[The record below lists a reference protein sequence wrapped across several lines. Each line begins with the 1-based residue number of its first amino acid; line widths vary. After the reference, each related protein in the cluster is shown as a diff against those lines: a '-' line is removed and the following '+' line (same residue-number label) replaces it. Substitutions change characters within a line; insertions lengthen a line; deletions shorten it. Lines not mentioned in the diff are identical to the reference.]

1 MDPTPIFDG
10 HNDTLLSLFD
20 LESLGPGRAGKARSF
35 FDRGETGMLDLP
47 RARAGGLI
55 GGLFAIFCLPPMDSP
70 EHDPFART
78 AFTPAGYQVP
88 PIGSLD
94 PVYAEKLTDE
104 VIANLHIL
112 LDQGQGL
119 IGLVRTYP
127 DLEHYLDN
135 NVLAMVLHLEGA
147 EAIHANLD
155 NLESYYQRGVRSI
168 GLVWS
173 RPNAFGNGINYQ
185 FPGSP
190 DTGDGLT
197 PQGKELV
204 KACNRLGILVDL
216 AHINEKGFW
225 DVARITKSPLVVS
238 HTGIHSISPASRNL
252 NDAEIDAVGESN
264 GLIGI
269 MFEPSEIRED
279 GHPDPDTPLSQLV
292 RHIDYVAERIGIDH
306 VALGSDFDGAMMPK
320 NLADASRLPEL
331 VRALNERGYQG
342 EDLEKITWRNWLR
355 ILEERLTH

>member
-1 MDPTPIFDG
+1 MDLAPIFDG

-35 FDRGETGMLDLP
+35 FDKGETGMLDLP

-55 GGLFAIFCLPPMDSP
+55 GGLFAIFCPPPLDSP

-88 PIGSLD
+88 PIGGID
-94 PVYAEKLTDE
+94 PAYAEGLTDE
-104 VIANLHIL
+104 VIANLHAL
-112 LDQGQGL
+112 LEQGQGQ
-119 IGLVRTYP
+119 IGLVRRYS
-127 DLEHYLDN
+127 DLEGFMEK

-155 NLESYYQRGVRSI
+155 NLEAYYQKGVRSI

-173 RPNAFGNGINYQ
+173 RPNVFGHGINYQ
-185 FPGSP
+185 FPGGP

-197 PQGKELV
+197 PQGKALV
-204 KACNRLGILVDL
+204 KACDRLGILIDL

-225 DVARITKSPLVVS
+225 DVAKMSCSPLVVS
-238 HTGIHSISPASRNL
+238 HTGIHALSPASRNL
-252 NDAEIDAVGESN
+252 NDAEIDAVGQSN

-279 GHPDPDTPLSQLV
+279 GHPEPDTPLSQLA
-292 RHIDYVAERIGIDH
+292 RHIDYVAQRIGIDH

-320 NLADASRLPEL
+320 DLKDASFLPNL
-331 VRALNERGYQG
+331 VQALKDIGYQG

-355 ILEERLTH
+355 ILKDRLNT